1 MSPCIFP
8 KRDGST
14 DPVAHAIA
22 ETLFWAEQ
30 MKEHAAFFIMLMPGD
45 ALAGPRGQAGKF
57 QAEFAAIGEQARTW
71 TKEGLAAASRTT
83 IDATR
88 RFVDYKR
95 DLQRKQAAGE
105 LQSLVWPT
113 FFDHTAQEGEYFI
126 GRLGALA
133 RVQRRLGQ
141 RLREIPAHGGASG
154 PPPAHATAPASVERT
169 PLH

>member
-71 TKEGLAAASRTT
+71 TKEGLAVASRSTIENRTGRISGVAVAILVPTT
-83 IDATR
+83 GITT
-88 RFVDYKR
+88 
-95 DLQRKQAAGE
+95 E
-105 LQSLVWPT
+105 LAPPT
-113 FFDHTAQEGEYFI
+113 TSA
-126 GRLGALA
+126 
-133 RVQRRLGQ
+133 
-141 RLREIPAHGGASG
+141 
-154 PPPAHATAPASVERT
+154 
-169 PLH
+169 